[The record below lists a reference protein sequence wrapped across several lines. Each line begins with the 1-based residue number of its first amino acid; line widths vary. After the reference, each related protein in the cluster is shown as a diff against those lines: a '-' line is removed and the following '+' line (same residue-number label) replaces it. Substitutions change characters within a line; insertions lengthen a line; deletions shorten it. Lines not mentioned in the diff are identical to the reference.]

1 MPDLLVTLA
10 QAKAHLRLPTDVTA
24 DDADLQLKL
33 EVAQELVLDYVA
45 QRVDDA
51 DDWSATVAAWDEDT
65 VPKRVQQAILLQFA
79 ELWRFRGD
87 DDPDDQPGQ
96 WKAQVQDEIGMLS
109 PAITRLLYRLRDPA
123 IS

>member
-24 DDADLQLKL
+24 DDADLRLKL

-51 DDWSATVAAWDEDT
+51 DDWSDTVDGWDVDT
-65 VPKRVQQAILLQFA
+65 VPKRVQQAILLQFG
-79 ELWRFRGD
+79 ELWRYRGD
-87 DDPDDQPGQ
+87 EADPRSEPTL
-96 WKAQVQDEIGMLS
+96 A
-109 PAITRLLYRLRDPA
+109 PAIQRLLCLLRDPA
-123 IS
+123 LS